1 MEYEVK
7 RYKDFVGCDCIVVT
21 HCDVVILSY
30 AISYH
35 TAEEI
40 ISNLSPV
47 LGDVSVEVKR
57 LMSY

>member
-7 RYKDFVGCDCIVVT
+7 RYKDFVGSDCIVVT
-21 HCDVVILSY
+21 HCEVVILSFPVNVF
-30 AISYH
+30 

-40 ISNLSPV
+40 IFNLSPV

>member
-7 RYKDFVGCDCIVVT
+7 RYKDFIGSDCIVVT

-30 AISYH
+30 AISCH

-40 ISNLSPV
+40 ISSLSPV